1 MRLAAAHV
9 LALVV
14 YIFAL
19 YGCFALLLGGGKFSS
34 EVSGFAFIYMMFV
47 GPFAL
52 ILMLVFFAVLRAR
65 NLAISILLV
74 LSAALGITWASG
86 SSNTNLVIGVVWA
99 GVTAAL
105 VHHLVYAALKPR
117 MTMETVTH
125 G

>member
-19 YGCFALLLGGGKFSS
+19 YGCFVLLLGGGKFSS

-74 LSAALGITWASG
+74 LSAVLGITWASG

-105 VHHLVYAALKPR
+105 
-117 MTMETVTH
+117 
-125 G
+125 